1 MPVSRITPS
10 VGSKGRYT
18 LSLPWTANAAKLYE
32 CEAIRSFDDIYELGV
47 DVYQEYYV
55 PMGLLDNTVVSG
67 NLFLFKEQRDANVC
81 IITLRSTDD
90 GEYIYVP
97 DSYIANSPNGN
108 VKPYSH
114 IVLSVNCGPLPDY
127 LDLSALKSDLS
138 DMAKGYLGITT
149 PGSLV
154 LENRAAS
161 TNQPTALEADA
172 LETARTAAVTIKKSF
187 QQLYLEEV
195 AKNQRNTQI
204 IAALTQKL
212 IDAGVFPP

>member
-1 MPVSRITPS
+1 MPVSRITPTI
-10 VGSKGRYT
+10 GAKGRYT
-18 LSLPWTANAAKLYE
+18 LTLPWSANAAKLYE

-55 PMGLLDNTVVSG
+55 PMGLVDNTVVNG
-67 NLFLFKEQRDANVC
+67 NLFLFKEQRDADVC
-81 IITLRSTDD
+81 IVTLRSTDD

-97 DSYIANSPNGN
+97 DSYITNNPTIN
-108 VKPYSH
+108 VKPYSN
-114 IVLSVNCGPLPDY
+114 IVLAVDCGPLPDN

-138 DMAKGYLGITT
+138 DIAKGYLGITT

-154 LENRAAS
+154 LEHRAAS

-172 LETARTAAVTIKKSF
+172 LEAARTAAVTIKKSF
-187 QQLYLEEV
+187 QQLYLEEK
-195 AKNQRNTQI
+195 AKNLRNEEI
-204 IAALTQKL
+204 IASLTQKL

>member
-55 PMGLLDNTVVSG
+55 PMGLVDNTVVGG

-97 DSYIANSPNGN
+97 DSYISNSPVSN

-114 IVLSVNCGPLPDY
+114 IVLSVDCGPLPDN
-127 LDLSALKSDLS
+127 LDLTALKSDLS
-138 DMAKGYLGITT
+138 DLAKGYLGITT
-149 PGSLV
+149 PGNLV

-161 TNQPTALEADA
+161 TNQPTAIEADA
-172 LETARTAAVTIKKSF
+172 LETARLAAVTIKKSF
-187 QQLYLEEV
+187 QQLHLEEV
-195 AKNQRNTQI
+195 AKNQRNEEI

-212 IDAGVFPP
+212 IDLGAFTP

>member
-1 MPVSRITPS
+1 MPVSRITPTI
-10 VGSKGRYT
+10 GSKGRYT

-55 PMGLLDNTVVSG
+55 PMGLVDNTVVSG
-67 NLFLFKEQRDANVC
+67 NLFLFKEQRDAKVC

-97 DSYIANSPNGN
+97 DSYISNSPVSS

-114 IVLSVNCGPLPDY
+114 IVLSVDCGALPDS

-138 DMAKGYLGITT
+138 DLAKGYLGITT
-149 PGSLV
+149 PGNLV

-161 TNQPTALEADA
+161 TNQPTVIEGDA
-172 LETARTAAVTIKKSF
+172 LDVARLAAVTIKKSF
-187 QQLYLEEV
+187 QQLYLEEQ
-195 AKNQRNTQI
+195 AKNQRNEEI
-204 IAALTQKL
+204 ITALTQKL
-212 IDAGVFPP
+212 IDLGEFTP

>member
-1 MPVSRITPS
+1 MPVSRITPTI
-10 VGSKGRYT
+10 GSKGRYT

-55 PMGLLDNTVVSG
+55 PMGLVDNTVVGG
-67 NLFLFKEQRDANVC
+67 NLFLFKEQRDAKVC

-97 DSYIANSPNGN
+97 DSYISNSPVSS

-114 IVLSVNCGPLPDY
+114 IVLSVDCGALPDS

-138 DMAKGYLGITT
+138 DLAKGYLGITT
-149 PGSLV
+149 PGNLV
-154 LENRAAS
+154 LENRAAA
-161 TNQPTALEADA
+161 TNQPTAIEGDA
-172 LETARTAAVTIKKSF
+172 LEAPTLGGRITH
-187 QQLYLEEV
+187 
-195 AKNQRNTQI
+195 
-204 IAALTQKL
+204 
-212 IDAGVFPP
+212 DGFPLRFCPL

>member
-55 PMGLLDNTVVSG
+55 PMGLVDNTVVGG
-67 NLFLFKEQRDANVC
+67 NLFLFKEQRDAKVC

-97 DSYIANSPNGN
+97 DSHISNSPVSS

-114 IVLSVNCGPLPDY
+114 IVLSVDCGALPDS

-138 DMAKGYLGITT
+138 DLAKGYLGITT
-149 PGSLV
+149 PGNLV

-161 TNQPTALEADA
+161 TNQPTAIEGDA
-172 LETARTAAVTIKKSF
+172 LEVARLAAVTIKKSF
-187 QQLYLEEV
+187 QQLYLEEQ
-195 AKNQRNTQI
+195 AKNQRNEEI
-204 IAALTQKL
+204 ITALTQKL
-212 IDAGVFPP
+212 IDLGEFTP